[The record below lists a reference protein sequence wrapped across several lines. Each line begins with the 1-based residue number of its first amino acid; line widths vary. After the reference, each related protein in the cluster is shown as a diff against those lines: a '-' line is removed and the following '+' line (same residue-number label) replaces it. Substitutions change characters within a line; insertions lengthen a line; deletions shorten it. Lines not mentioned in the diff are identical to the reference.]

1 MEIKNL
7 APELVWNIFDQ
18 ITKVPRPSKKE
29 EKIRQWLVDFAKQ
42 HNIEYHLDA
51 TGNVLMRKPA
61 TPGYEDHQTIVMQG
75 HIDMV
80 CEKNSDV
87 DHDFENDPIE
97 TIIDG
102 DWVKANGTTLGAD
115 NGVGVALSLACLI
128 DDSFQ
133 HGPLEALFT
142 YDEETGLTGANAIE
156 EGFMTGKVL
165 INLDSETE
173 GQIFIGC
180 AGGMDTVGLFHYTPA
195 PAPKDLYYA
204 KVKVSGLLGG
214 HSGGDIHLQH
224 ANANKVLARFL
235 TTQPDAVLAAIHG
248 GNLRNAI
255 AREAEAVIGIPYS
268 SKDNVVAE
276 LNQFAAIIEGE
287 VGDIE
292 KGMKLTIETVDTPET
307 VIEKEVAD
315 RLIKALIVCPHG
327 VQGMS
332 RSMPGLVETS
342 TNMAS
347 VKMIEPGVI
356 KVETS
361 QRSSVESEKRA
372 IAQAVATTFSL
383 AGAEVKQGSGYP
395 GWKPNT
401 SSPIMKVCA
410 DTYRDLYGKEPEILA
425 IHAGLETGLFLTKYP
440 YLDMVSIGPTMEG
453 VHSPDERLYIPSV
466 GTFYAYLKEV
476 LSRC

>member
-42 HNIEYHLDA
+42 HNIECHLDA

-80 CEKNSDV
+80 CEKNSGV

-97 TIIDG
+97 TIIEG

-142 YDEETGLTGANAIE
+142 YDEETGMTGANAIE

-224 ANANKVLARFL
+224 ANANKILARFL

-255 AREAEAVIGIPYS
+255 AREAESVIGIPYS

-401 SSPIMKVCA
+401 NSPIMKVCA

>member
-42 HNIEYHLDA
+42 HNIECHLDA

-80 CEKNSDV
+80 CEKNSGV

-347 VKMIEPGVI
+347 VKMIKPGVI

-401 SSPIMKVCA
+401 NSPIMKVCA

>member
-51 TGNVLMRKPA
+51 TGNILMRKPA

>member
-80 CEKNSDV
+80 CEKNSNV

-142 YDEETGLTGANAIE
+142 YDEETGMTGANAIE

-347 VKMIEPGVI
+347 VKMIELGVI

-410 DTYRDLYGKEPEILA
+410 DTYRDLYGKEPEIMA

>member
-42 HNIEYHLDA
+42 HNIECHLDA

-214 HSGGDIHLQH
+214 HSGGDIHLEH

-401 SSPIMKVCA
+401 NSPIMKVCA

>member
-1 MEIKNL
+1 MGIKNL

-42 HNIEYHLDA
+42 HNIECHLDA

-401 SSPIMKVCA
+401 NSPIMKVCA
-410 DTYRDLYGKEPEILA
+410 DTYRDLYGKEPEIMA

>member
-42 HNIEYHLDA
+42 HNIECHLDA

-80 CEKNSDV
+80 CEKNSGV

-401 SSPIMKVCA
+401 NSPIMKVYA
-410 DTYRDLYGKEPEILA
+410 DTYRDLYGKEPEIMA

>member
-42 HNIEYHLDA
+42 HNIECHLDA
-51 TGNVLMRKPA
+51 TGNILMRKPA

-80 CEKNSDV
+80 CEKNSGV

-97 TIIDG
+97 TIIEG

-401 SSPIMKVCA
+401 NSPIMKVCA
-410 DTYRDLYGKEPEILA
+410 DTYRDLYGKEPEIMA

>member
-42 HNIEYHLDA
+42 HNIECHLDA
-51 TGNVLMRKPA
+51 TGNILMRKPA

-142 YDEETGLTGANAIE
+142 YDEETGMTGANAIE

-235 TTQPDAVLAAIHG
+235 TTQPEAVLAAIHG

-401 SSPIMKVCA
+401 NSPIMKVCA

>member
-42 HNIEYHLDA
+42 HNIECHLDA

-80 CEKNSDV
+80 CEKNSNV

-401 SSPIMKVCA
+401 NSPIMKVCA

>member
-42 HNIEYHLDA
+42 HNIECHLDA
-51 TGNVLMRKPA
+51 TGNILMRKPA

-142 YDEETGLTGANAIE
+142 YDEETGMTGANAIE

-224 ANANKVLARFL
+224 ANANKILARFL

-255 AREAEAVIGIPYS
+255 AREAESVIGIPYS

-401 SSPIMKVCA
+401 NSPIMKVCA

>member
-42 HNIEYHLDA
+42 HNIECHLDA

-80 CEKNSDV
+80 CEKNSGV

-97 TIIDG
+97 TIIEG

-142 YDEETGLTGANAIE
+142 YDEETGMTGANAIE

-224 ANANKVLARFL
+224 ANANKILARFL

-401 SSPIMKVCA
+401 ISPIMKVCA
-410 DTYRDLYGKEPEILA
+410 DTYRDLYVKEPEILA

>member
-142 YDEETGLTGANAIE
+142 YDEETGMTGANAIE

-292 KGMKLTIETVDTPET
+292 KGIKLTIETVDTPET

-401 SSPIMKVCA
+401 NSPIMKVCA

>member
-42 HNIEYHLDA
+42 HNIECHLDA

-224 ANANKVLARFL
+224 ANANKILARFL

-401 SSPIMKVCA
+401 NSPIMKVCA
-410 DTYRDLYGKEPEILA
+410 DTYRDLYGKEPEIMA

>member
-42 HNIEYHLDA
+42 HNIECHLDA

-410 DTYRDLYGKEPEILA
+410 DTYRDLYGKEPEILT

>member
-142 YDEETGLTGANAIE
+142 YDEETGMTGANAIE

-401 SSPIMKVCA
+401 NSPIMKVCA
-410 DTYRDLYGKEPEILA
+410 DTYRDLYGKEPEILT

>member
-51 TGNVLMRKPA
+51 TGNILMRKPA
-61 TPGYEDHQTIVMQG
+61 TPGYEDHQAIVMQG

-401 SSPIMKVCA
+401 NSPIMKVCA

>member
-42 HNIEYHLDA
+42 HNIECHLDA

-224 ANANKVLARFL
+224 ANANKILARFL

-401 SSPIMKVCA
+401 NSPIMKVCA